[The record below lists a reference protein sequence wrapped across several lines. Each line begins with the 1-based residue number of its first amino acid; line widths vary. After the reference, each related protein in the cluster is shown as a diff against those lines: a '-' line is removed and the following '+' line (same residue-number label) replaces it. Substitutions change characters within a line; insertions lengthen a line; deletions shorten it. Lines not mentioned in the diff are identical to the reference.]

1 MNFLVAMHNRFSLMP
16 FIAMGFISMLL
27 QITVLRLLLS
37 TFSGNELDIGI
48 TLSFWLIFVGL
59 GSYAGR
65 KLNFRH
71 AFALSFLLIAILMLP
86 TVLAIKA
93 IKPILSLVPGET
105 VPFFSLILSTAVV
118 LLPLC
123 FALGLQFP
131 LAVSFSGE
139 KNAVGKIYGLEAA
152 GAFFGG
158 IVFTFLLSS
167 RIDAF
172 SLCLGLSVLFIIV
185 GMFVSGKKVFI
196 TVFIFPLLMY
206 AAFYRSAHTLP
217 WQGVELVRTVESK
230 YGDIAVIKVGSQSSL
245 YSNGQLLFTYPDIQ
259 DGELKTHLS
268 MSLHPAPSQILIIG
282 GSPGILREFLKYP
295 VGHIDFVELD
305 PKIIRTSQELLD
317 IDDREA
323 VQNPNV
329 SLVTEDGR
337 RFVKSSQYP
346 KYDLILINLPPPST
360 AGINRFYT
368 IEFFSE
374 AKSVLRKG
382 GIIILSTPPSAGYI
396 GRSMQMVNGSLY
408 TSLRSVFPHVA
419 VTAQE
424 YGYLFASETQVNTE
438 AGTLENRFRERGIPT
453 TYFQEYLFRDIFSPF
468 GLNYVRQRLGEIA
481 SANTDLR
488 PSAYLYNLILWSEV
502 HGGESLKYLLSIRLL
517 DMLLGGALIL
527 SIIALLIFRKQNRV
541 VYFSVFTTGFSGMT
555 FTITTL
561 LTFQAF
567 FGYIYE
573 MIGVLSATFMTG
585 LWVGTAITVRIKRA
599 LRTLL
604 ILELLT
610 VLLAVSAPFFFRL
623 EILFYVLIFSAGVLT
638 GEQFTTASLSLSD
651 AGSGGKLYA
660 LDLFGSFIGASVPA
674 IILIP
679 LFGVSSA
686 LFSVALIKAFSA
698 IMIVS
703 TRIGF
708 SVLSSSIPN
717 H

>member
-1 MNFLVAMHNRFSLMP
+1 MP
-16 FIAMGFISMLL
+16 FMAMGFTSMLL

-48 TLSFWLIFVGL
+48 TLSFWLLFIGF
-59 GSYAGR
+59 GSYTGR
-65 KLNFRH
+65 IIRFRH
-71 AFALSFLLIAILMLP
+71 AFALSFLLIAVLMIP
-86 TVLAIKA
+86 TVLGIKA

-105 VPFFSLILSTAVV
+105 VPFSSLILSTAVI

-131 LAVSFSGE
+131 LAVSFSRE
-139 KNAVGKIYGLEAA
+139 KNAAGKIYGLEAA

-158 IVFTFLLSS
+158 MLFTFFLSS

-185 GMFVSGKKVFI
+185 GIFISGKKVFLI
-196 TVFIFPLLMY
+196 VFIFPLLMY
-206 AAFYRSAHTLP
+206 TAFYRSAQTLP
-217 WQGVELVRTVESK
+217 WQGVEVFRTVESK
-230 YGDIAVIKVGSQSSL
+230 YGNIDVIKVGSQSSI

-259 DGELKTHLS
+259 DSELKTHLS

-305 PKIIRTSQELLD
+305 PKIIRTSQELLNM
-317 IDDREA
+317 DDRKA
-323 VQNPNV
+323 AQNLNV

-337 RFVKSSQYP
+337 RFVKSIQYP
-346 KYDLILINLPPPST
+346 KYDLILLNLPPPST

-374 AKSVLRKG
+374 ARRVLRKG

-396 GRSMQMVNGSLY
+396 GRGMQMANGSLY
-408 TSLRSVFPHVA
+408 TSLRSVFTHVA

-424 YGYLFASETQVNTE
+424 YGYFFASETQINTE
-438 AGTLENRFRERGIPT
+438 AGILETRFRKRGVPT

-468 GLNYVRQRLGEIA
+468 GMNYVHQRLSEV
-481 SANTDLR
+481 SFANTDLR

-502 HGGESLKYLLSIRLL
+502 HGGESLKYLLSIRLV
-517 DMLLGGALIL
+517 DMLLGGVLIL
-527 SIIALLIFRKQNRV
+527 SIIALLIFRKHNRV

-585 LWVGTAITVRIKRA
+585 LWLGTIITSRIKTA

-604 ILELLT
+604 ILEGLT
-610 VLLAVSAPFFFRL
+610 VLLAVSSPLFFGL
-623 EILFYVLIFSAGVLT
+623 EILFYMLIFSVGVLT
-638 GEQFTTASLSLSD
+638 GGQFTTASLSLSEAD
-651 AGSGGKLYA
+651 TAGKLYA
-660 LDLFGSFIGASVPA
+660 VDLFGSFIGASIPA

-686 LFSVALIKAFSA
+686 LFSVALIKAFSV
-698 IMIVS
+698 IMIAS
-703 TRIGF
+703 TRTG
-708 SVLSSSIPN
+708 SSLLSSIPK